1 MPLTHCSMV
10 GLVSPN
16 RFIEHFLR
24 APQGSQTGAVPFPS
38 LGDILPTSP
47 IAKRRSSVVRTGTQN
62 EGPALPATTVT
73 KPVDTAPFVIPG
85 TPNQG
90 GTHPVVDVAPFV
102 IPDTPP
108 AARLSSPLPSSSS
121 DSDVGIVE
129 DTVLEGGPATTTK
142 RAVPPTTRAESEPA
156 HSKRPRLSSNDPT
169 PGPLT
174 RSVSDSGAN
183 EDHQTPHPLVLQGTD
198 TEYLSLLDIDAP
210 EPPTGLGEI
219 LPASLITINLSTL
232 ANVLDI
238 SHRYRPVERAREL
251 RPLERGYWL
260 IDCSGWGEP
269 DVHKAWGFLHNYLSK
284 GYAGWGTRC
293 VRDEGWRW
301 IRLWCFGHVVGH
313 CYLLLYLASMRK
325 LKTQGA
331 RWIDG
336 EGRVVLVTDG
346 HA

>member
-1 MPLTHCSMV
+1 MPLTHCGMV

-47 IAKRRSSVVRTGTQN
+47 IAKRR
-62 EGPALPATTVT
+62 PAA
-73 KPVDTAPFVIPG
+73 VIPG
-85 TPNQG
+85 TPNDG
-90 GTHPVVDVAPFV
+90 PARPATTAPKPVDAVPFV

-108 AARLSSPLPSSSS
+108 AERQPSPLPSSSS
-121 DSDVGIVE
+121 DSDVDIVE
-129 DTVLEGGPATTTK
+129 DTVFEAGPFVIAK
-142 RAVPPTTRAESEPA
+142 RSAAAATRAESEPA
-156 HSKRPRLSSNDPT
+156 QSKRPRLSSNDPT

-198 TEYLSLLDIDAP
+198 TEYLSLLEIDAP

-238 SHRYRPVERAREL
+238 SHRYRPIERTREL

-260 IDCSGWGEP
+260 IDCSGWGEA

-293 VRDEGWRW
+293 VRDEGWGW